1 MDANTPASTPVA
13 KKKKPM
19 AVLILIAMVL
29 GIIVG
34 YMIFTSYPDKKI
46 ASEIAGYISIM
57 SDIFLR
63 LIKMLI
69 GPLVFSTLVVG
80 IAHMGDAKTMG
91 RIFARSMAWFITA
104 SLVSL
109 LLGLTLANIL
119 RPGENLGLPLPDIGA
134 ATNLATS
141 KFTLKDFVGHMV
153 PRSFAE
159 AMANNEIL
167 QIVVFSM
174 FFGVAMAALGDTA
187 ATLVKAIED
196 LSHAMLKITG
206 YVMKLAPIA
215 VFAAMAA
222 TVATNGLE
230 ILLKFAVFMGD
241 FYIGLILLW
250 ALLAFAGF
258 LFLGPRILKLLGE
271 IKEAFMLSFAT
282 ASSEAAYP
290 KILDALDRFG
300 VARKIAAFVM
310 PMGYSFNLDGSMMYC
325 TFATLFIAQAY
336 NIPLSLGTQ
345 LTMMLILMLTSK
357 GMAGVPR
364 ASLVVIAATLNQFN
378 IPEAGLLLILG
389 VDTFL
394 DMGRSATNAVGN
406 SIASAVVAKFEGGQ
420 LSEEAAAA
428 HVRNRDS
435 EGPRLTVLPTAA

>member
-1 MDANTPASTPVA
+1 MRKKFPPAAT
-13 KKKKPM
+13 
-19 AVLILIAMVL
+19 ILAGMIV

-34 YMIFTSYPDKKI
+34 YMIFVQFPDKQAAK
-46 ASEIAGYISIM
+46 EIAGYISIM
-57 SDIFLR
+57 TDVFLR

-80 IAHMGDAKTMG
+80 IAHMGDAASVG
-91 RIFARSMAWFITA
+91 RVFAKAIGWFIAA
-104 SLVSL
+104 SLISL
-109 LLGLTLANIL
+109 ILGLILANL
-119 RPGENLGLPLPDIGA
+119 LQPGHNLGLPLPDAGA
-134 ATNLATS
+134 STHLATS
-141 KFTLKDFVGHMV
+141 SFTLKDFVTHLV

-159 AMANNEIL
+159 AMTNNEIL

-174 FFGVAMAALGDTA
+174 FFGVALASLGDKA
-187 ATLVKAIED
+187 KTLVAAIGE

-206 YVMKLAPIA
+206 YVMKLAPLA
-215 VFAAMAA
+215 VLAAMAA
-222 TVATNGLE
+222 TVATNGLD

-241 FYIGLILLW
+241 FYLGLILLW
-250 ALLAFAGF
+250 AILIFAGF
-258 LFLGPRILKLLGE
+258 VVLGSRVMKLLSLIRE
-271 IKEAFMLSFAT
+271 PFLLSFAT

-300 VARKIAAFVM
+300 VKRKISAFVM

-336 NIPLSLGTQ
+336 SIDLSWGTQ
-345 LTMMLILMLTSK
+345 ITMLLVLMLTSK
-357 GMAGVPR
+357 GIAGVPR

-406 SIASAVVAKFEGGQ
+406 SIATAVVAKWEGELLPVADADAQARRIEAGD
-420 LSEEAAAA
+420 EAA
-428 HVRNRDS
+428 V
-435 EGPRLTVLPTAA
+435 PV